1 MSATRWRGSA
11 TLNHAAPVAPRCTCA
26 PAAPEKRPR
35 GKSPAAGWKVCALGS
50 CSRQR
55 ARKRHSKEELDT
67 AWCAAANVPEAVAVQ
82 SRSSGTRS
90 TPAVLGRSLLVIWV
104 PLARLTFRTRTWGK
118 KKKVESMILKER
130 WATGWHICRLTG
142 VRGGGGKKEKS
153 REGCQRVLMQRADV
167 LEL

>member
-50 CSRQR
+50 SSRQR

-67 AWCAAANVPEAVAVQ
+67 AWCAAVNVPEAVAVQ
-82 SRSSGTRS
+82 SRSSGARS

-104 PLARLTFRTRTWGK
+104 PLARLTIHTRTWGK
-118 KKKVESMILKER
+118 KSGKHDFER
-130 WATGWHICRLTG
+130 AVGNRVAHLQTYWGEG
-142 VRGGGGKKEKS
+142 VGGGK
-153 REGCQRVLMQRADV
+153 EGEEQRRLSASADA
-167 LEL
+167 EGGCA